1 MVHISTWRPARRI
14 KFPLMLAALA
24 IALVARPAF
33 ASTYAAYVPLDSS
46 IYDELATLND
56 LGLADS
62 YLSEIQP
69 ISRVEAARI
78 TVEAESKLS
87 EMQSQSQNQLAR
99 NVIGELRLQLPDEVQ
114 WIEQDHEDNLPTM
127 FHPLD
132 RVEGEYVLSEG
143 TRRSLN
149 TNTNNKSL
157 NPNGAG
163 IDFQEGTP
171 LLPNND
177 NLSTDQGSNEILR
190 WSGWGGV
197 GGFITGYGEGALAGP
212 VTDSPSQANR
222 AQLLTGAMV
231 VSLGNTAISFGKEE
245 MSWGVSHYN
254 QLSQSNNGQ
263 PFAALRIQNIHPGH
277 LPGVL
282 RYLGLYRYQAFL
294 GQLNSGRTFS
304 RPWLSGQII
313 TLRTLPQLEWGIE
326 HTIMFGGRGNDNY
339 SPAGFLG
346 DLTGLST
353 GTSSSA
359 NTNTRFGIFAKVY
372 IKQLRDTQIY
382 AEDLAEDFFQL
393 GGNSGIKLPFK
404 GPSYT
409 AGIYV
414 PRLTLDGR
422 TTARFEYSLTDKE
435 YSVHS
440 DSLYWSYNNSLMG
453 SSLGPGAWQ
462 AHFEID
468 RWLTLQSRVGV
479 DTFYTRRQA
488 IALPFYTPPTR
499 NTETGYGVA
508 LDFLRLPLEISPLA
522 NSLGEMKARAGME
535 YVTDINYTNSNSFR
549 ALLQLSLA
557 FNPSW
562 GGFVWR

>member
-1 MVHISTWRPARRI
+1 MAHANALRPARRI
-14 KFPLMLAALA
+14 KLPLMLAVAA
-24 IALVARPAF
+24 IAWIARPAF
-33 ASTYAAYVPLDSS
+33 ASTYAAYIPLDSS

-87 EMQSQSQNQLAR
+87 EMQSQNELAR
-99 NVIGELRLQLPDEVQ
+99 SVISELRLQLSDEVQ
-114 WIEQDHEDNLPTM
+114 WIENDHEDNLPTM
-127 FHPLD
+127 FHPVE
-132 RVEGEYVLSEG
+132 RIEGEYVLSEG
-143 TRRSLN
+143 RRRSLN
-149 TNTNNKSL
+149 TTAS
-157 NPNGAG
+157 NGSG

-177 NLSTDQGSNEILR
+177 GLSTDQGSNEILR

-212 VTDSPSQANR
+212 ITDSPSQANR

-231 VSLGNTAISFGKEE
+231 VSLGNTAISFGQEE
-245 MSWGVSHYN
+245 TSWGVSHYN

-263 PFAALRIQNIHPGH
+263 PFPALRIQNIHPGH
-277 LPGVL
+277 LPWIF

-304 RPWLSGQII
+304 RPWLSGHAI
-313 TLRTLPQLEWGIE
+313 TFRTLPFLEWGVE
-326 HTIMFGGRGNDNY
+326 HTIMFGGSGNNDY
-339 SPAGFLG
+339 TPLGFIG
-346 DLTGLST
+346 RVTGLST
-353 GTSSSA
+353 GNSA
-359 NTNTRFGIFAKVY
+359 QSNTNTRFGLFAKAYVHR
-372 IKQLRDTQIY
+372 LRDTQVY
-382 AEDLAEDFFQL
+382 GEVLSEDFFNA
-393 GGNSGIKLPFK
+393 GGIRGFKLPFK

-409 AGIYV
+409 AGIFV

-422 TTARFEYSLTDKE
+422 TTARFEYALTDKE
-435 YSVHS
+435 YSIHN
-440 DSLYWSYNNSLMG
+440 DSLYWTYNNALMG

-462 AHFEID
+462 VNFEVD
-468 RWLTLQSRVGV
+468 RWLNLQSRMGI

-488 IALPFYTPPTR
+488 IATPFYSPPTR
-499 NTETGYGVA
+499 NSETGYGVA
-508 LDFLRLPLEISPLA
+508 LDFLHLPLEISPLA

-535 YVTDINYTNSNSFR
+535 YVTDINYTNTNSFR
-549 ALLQLSLA
+549 ALVQLSLA
-557 FNPSW
+557 FNPAW
-562 GGFVWR
+562 GGFVWH

>member
-1 MVHISTWRPARRI
+1 MALVNGWRRARRI

-24 IALVARPAF
+24 IAMIARPAF
-33 ASTYAAYVPLDSS
+33 ASTYAAYIPLDSS
-46 IYDELATLND
+46 IYDELDTLND

-62 YLSEIQP
+62 YLFEIQP

-87 EMQSQSQNQLAR
+87 EMQNPNELAR
-99 NVIGELRLQLPDEVQ
+99 SIISELRLQLPDEVQ
-114 WIEQDHEDNLPTM
+114 RIEQDSEDNLPTM

-143 TRRSLN
+143 KRRELN
-149 TNTNNKSL
+149 TTAA
-157 NPNGAG
+157 NGSG
-163 IDFQEGTP
+163 IDYQEGTP

-177 NLSTDQGSNEILR
+177 GLSTDQGSNEILR

-212 VTDSPSQANR
+212 LTDSPSQASR

-231 VSLGNTAISFGKEE
+231 VSLGNTAISFGQEE

-263 PFAALRIQNIHPGH
+263 PFPALRIQNIHPGH

-282 RYLGLYRYQAFL
+282 RYLGLYRYQTFL
-294 GQLNSGRTFS
+294 GQLDSGRKYS

-313 TLRTLPQLEWGIE
+313 TFRTLPNFEWGIE
-326 HTIMFGGRGNDNY
+326 HTIMFGGSGNNNY
-339 SPAGFLG
+339 GPGGFIG
-346 DLTGLST
+346 NLTGLST
-353 GTSSSA
+353 GNSGQY
-359 NTNTRFGIFAKVY
+359 NTNTRFGIFGKVY

-382 AEDLAEDFFQL
+382 AEDLSEDFFQL

-414 PRLTLDGR
+414 PRLTIDGR
-422 TTARFEYSLTDKE
+422 TTARFEYALTDKE

-440 DSLYWSYNNSLMG
+440 DSLYWTYNNALMG

-462 AHFEID
+462 ANFEID
-468 RWLTLQSRVGV
+468 RWLNLQSRAGI

-488 IALPFYTPPTR
+488 IATPFYSPPLR
-499 NTETGYGVA
+499 NTETGYGLA
-508 LDFLRLPLEISPLA
+508 LNFLHLPLEIAPLA
-522 NSLGEMKARAGME
+522 NSLGEMKARAGIE
-535 YVTDINYTNSNSFR
+535 YVTDINYTNNDSFR
-549 ALLQLSLA
+549 
-557 FNPSW
+557 
-562 GGFVWR
+562 

>member
-1 MVHISTWRPARRI
+1 MVLASTARRI
-14 KFPLMLAALA
+14 KFPLMLAVIA
-24 IALVARPAF
+24 IAWIARPAF
-33 ASTYAAYVPLDSS
+33 ASTYAAYIPLDSS
-46 IYDELATLND
+46 IYDELDTLND

-87 EMQSQSQNQLAR
+87 EMQSPNPLAR
-99 NVIGELRLQLPDEVQ
+99 SVVSELRLQLPDEVQ

-127 FHPLD
+127 FHPIE
-132 RVEGEYVLSEG
+132 RIEGEYILSEG
-143 TRRSLN
+143 TRRALD
-149 TNTNNKSL
+149 TNTGNHAI
-157 NPNGAG
+157 NPTGAG
-163 IDFQEGTP
+163 INFQEGTP

-177 NLSTDQGSNEILR
+177 GLSTDQGSNEILR

-212 VTDSPSQANR
+212 ITDSPSQANR

-231 VSLGNTAISFGKEE
+231 VSLGNTAISFGQEE
-245 MSWGVSHYN
+245 TSWGVSHYN
-254 QLSQSNNGQ
+254 QLSQSNNAQ
-263 PFAALRIQNIHPGH
+263 PFPALRIQNIHPGH
-277 LPGVL
+277 LPGIL

-304 RPWLSGQII
+304 RPWLSGHVI
-313 TLRTLPQLEWGIE
+313 TFRTLPFLEWGID
-326 HTIMFGGRGNDNY
+326 HTIMFGGSGNNDY
-339 SPAGFLG
+339 SPLGFLG
-346 DLTGLST
+346 KMTGLST
-353 GTSSSA
+353 GNSQQS
-359 NTNTRFGIFAKVY
+359 NTNTRFGVFAKAYVRR
-372 IKQLRDTQIY
+372 LRDTQIY
-382 AEDLAEDFFQL
+382 GEVLSEDFFNA
-393 GGNSGIKLPFK
+393 GGISGLKLPFK

-409 AGIYV
+409 AGIFV

-422 TTARFEYSLTDKE
+422 TTARFEYALTDKE

-440 DSLYWSYNNSLMG
+440 DSLYWTYNNALMG

-462 AHFEID
+462 VNFEVD
-468 RWLTLQSRVGV
+468 RWLNLQSRMGI

-499 NTETGYGVA
+499 NSETGYGVA
-508 LDFLRLPLEISPLA
+508 FDFLHLPLEITPLA

-535 YVTDINYTNSNSFR
+535 YVTDINYTNNNSFR
-549 ALLQLSLA
+549 ALVQMSLA
-557 FNPSW
+557 FNPAW
-562 GGFVWR
+562 GGFVWH

>member
-1 MVHISTWRPARRI
+1 MALVSASRPARRI
-14 KFPLMLAALA
+14 KFPLMLAAIA

-33 ASTYAAYVPLDSS
+33 ASTYAAYIPLDSS
-46 IYDELATLND
+46 IYYELATLND

-87 EMQSQSQNQLAR
+87 EMQSQNQLAR
-99 NVIGELRLQLPDEVQ
+99 SVIGELRMQLPDEVQ

-127 FHPLD
+127 IHPLE
-132 RVEGEYVLSEG
+132 RVEGQYVLSEG
-143 TRRSLN
+143 KRRALN
-149 TNTNNKSL
+149 TTNKT
-157 NPNGAG
+157 GAG

-171 LLPNND
+171 LLPHND

-245 MSWGVSHYN
+245 TSWGVSHYN

-263 PFAALRIQNIHPGH
+263 PFPALRIQTIHPGH
-277 LPGVL
+277 LPWIF

-304 RPWLSGQII
+304 RPWLSGHVI
-313 TLRTLPQLEWGIE
+313 TFRTLPSFEWGLE
-326 HTIMFGGRGNDNY
+326 HTIMFGGSGNNNY
-339 SPAGFLG
+339 GPGGFLG
-346 DLTGLST
+346 NLTGLST
-353 GTSSSA
+353 GNSNQY
-359 NTNTRFGIFAKVY
+359 NTNTRFGIFGKVY
-372 IKQLRDTQIY
+372 IKRLRDAQIY

-393 GGNSGIKLPFK
+393 GGNTGIKLPFK

-422 TTARFEYSLTDKE
+422 TTARFEYALTDKE

-440 DSLYWSYNNSLMG
+440 DSLYWSYNNALMG

-462 AHFEID
+462 VNFEID
-468 RWLTLQSRVGV
+468 RWLNLQSRVGI

-499 NTETGYGVA
+499 NSETGYGLAV
-508 LDFLRLPLEISPLA
+508 DFLHLPLEIAPLA
-522 NSLGEMKARAGME
+522 NSLGEMKARGGME

-557 FNPSW
+557 FNPAW
-562 GGFVWR
+562 GGFVWH

>member
-1 MVHISTWRPARRI
+1 MAHANALRSARWI
-14 KFPLMLAALA
+14 KLPLMLAVAA
-24 IALVARPAF
+24 IAWIARPAF
-33 ASTYAAYVPLDSS
+33 ASTYAAYIPLDSS

-87 EMQSQSQNQLAR
+87 EMQSQNELAR
-99 NVIGELRLQLPDEVQ
+99 SVISELRLQLSDEVQ
-114 WIEQDHEDNLPTM
+114 WIENDHEDNLPTM
-127 FHPLD
+127 FHPVE
-132 RVEGEYVLSEG
+132 RIEGEYVLSEG
-143 TRRSLN
+143 RRRSLN
-149 TNTNNKSL
+149 TTAS
-157 NPNGAG
+157 NGSG

-177 NLSTDQGSNEILR
+177 YLSTDQGSNEILR

-212 VTDSPSQANR
+212 ITDSPSQANR

-231 VSLGNTAISFGKEE
+231 VSLGNTAISFGQEE

-263 PFAALRIQNIHPGH
+263 PFPALRIQNIHPGH
-277 LPGVL
+277 LPWIF

-304 RPWLSGQII
+304 RPWLSGHAI
-313 TLRTLPQLEWGIE
+313 TFRTLPFLEWGVE
-326 HTIMFGGRGNDNY
+326 HTIMFGGSGNNDY
-339 SPAGFLG
+339 SPLGFLG
-346 DLTGLST
+346 RVTGLAT
-353 GTSSSA
+353 GNSA
-359 NTNTRFGIFAKVY
+359 QSNTNTRFGVFAKAYVHR
-372 IKQLRDTQIY
+372 LRDTQVY
-382 AEDLAEDFFQL
+382 GEVLSEDFFNA
-393 GGNSGIKLPFK
+393 GGISGFKLPFK

-409 AGIYV
+409 AGIFV

-422 TTARFEYSLTDKE
+422 TTARFEYALTDKE
-435 YSVHS
+435 YSIHN
-440 DSLYWSYNNSLMG
+440 DSLYWTYNNALMG

-462 AHFEID
+462 VNFEVD
-468 RWLTLQSRVGV
+468 RWLNLQSRMGI

-488 IALPFYTPPTR
+488 IATPFYSPPTR
-499 NTETGYGVA
+499 NSETGYGIA
-508 LDFLRLPLEISPLA
+508 LDFLHLPLEISPLA

-535 YVTDINYTNSNSFR
+535 YVTDINYTNTNSFR
-549 ALLQLSLA
+549 ALVQLSLA
-557 FNPSW
+557 FNPAW
-562 GGFVWR
+562 GGFVWH

>member
-1 MVHISTWRPARRI
+1 MAYISTWRPARRI

-24 IALVARPAF
+24 IAFVARPAF
-33 ASTYAAYVPLDSS
+33 ASTYAAYIPLDSS

-78 TVEAESKLS
+78 VVEAESKLS
-87 EMQSQSQNQLAR
+87 EMQSQNQLAR
-99 NVIGELRLQLPDEVQ
+99 SVIGELRMQLPDEVQ

-143 TRRSLN
+143 KRRALDTTHTP
-149 TNTNNKSL
+149 TNTN
-157 NPNGAG
+157 GGG

-231 VSLGNTAISFGKEE
+231 VSLGNTAISFGREE

-263 PFAALRIQNIHPGH
+263 PFTALRFRNIHPGH
-277 LPGVL
+277 LPWIF
-282 RYLGLYRYQAFL
+282 RYLGLYRYEAFL

-304 RPWLSGQII
+304 RPWLSGHMI
-313 TLRTLPQLEWGIE
+313 TFRTLPSFEWGLE
-326 HTIMFGGRGNDNY
+326 HTIMFGGTGNDNY
-339 SPAGFLG
+339 SPLGFLG
-346 DLTGLST
+346 KMTGLST
-353 GTSSSA
+353 GNSQQS
-359 NTNTRFGIFAKVY
+359 NTNTRFGIFGKVY

-382 AEDLAEDFFQL
+382 AEDLSEDFFNA
-393 GGNSGIKLPFK
+393 GGLSGFKLPFK

-414 PRLTLDGR
+414 PRLTIDGR

-435 YSVHS
+435 YSVHN
-440 DSLYWSYNNSLMG
+440 DSLYWSYNNALMG

-462 AHFEID
+462 ANFEID
-468 RWLTLQSRVGV
+468 RWLNLQSRVGI

-499 NTETGYGVA
+499 NSETGYGLA
-508 LDFLRLPLEISPLA
+508 LNFLHLPLEISPLA
-522 NSLGEMKARAGME
+522 NSLGEMKARGGIE
-535 YVTDINYTNSNSFR
+535 YVTDINYTNNNSFR

-557 FNPSW
+557 FNPSF
-562 GGFVWR
+562 GGLIWH